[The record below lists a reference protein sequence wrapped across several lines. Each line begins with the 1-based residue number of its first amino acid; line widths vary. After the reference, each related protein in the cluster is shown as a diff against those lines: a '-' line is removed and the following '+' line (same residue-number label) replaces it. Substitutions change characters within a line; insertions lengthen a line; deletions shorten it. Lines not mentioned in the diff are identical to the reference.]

1 METVTRNS
9 FNVPSV
15 FSSFLCSI
23 KVTSRTTFI
32 CRVRFL
38 CLRFI
43 FTLEV
48 EEASISVESSEQ
60 MNIYNAIRGTTR
72 AEASN
77 RCGKQ
82 EYDTENT
89 FILVFEYTEQFFDT
103 FIEVICR

>member
-9 FNVPSV
+9 FNVSSV
-15 FSSFLCSI
+15 FCSFLCSI
-23 KVTSRTTFI
+23 KVTSGTTFI

-48 EEASISVESSEQ
+48 VKAWISVESSEQ
-60 MNIYNAIRGTTR
+60 MNIYNAIRRTIR

-82 EYDTENT
+82 EYEAENT
-89 FILVFEYTEQFFDT
+89 FILVFEYSEQFFDT

>member
-9 FNVPSV
+9 FNVSSV
-15 FSSFLCSI
+15 FSSLLCRI
-23 KVTSRTTFI
+23 KVTSGFI
-32 CRVRFL
+32 CRVRFF

-60 MNIYNAIRGTTR
+60 MNIYNAIRGTIR
-72 AEASN
+72 AETSN

-82 EYDTENT
+82 EYDAENT